1 MKAVVL
7 AGGKGSRLY
16 PITMGVSKQL
26 LPIYDVPM
34 IYYPL
39 SVLVRA
45 GISEI
50 LIISSVEHL
59 PGFRNLLGNGSEL
72 GVSFSYAEQSA
83 PKGIAE
89 SLIIAEEF
97 LDGDACTL
105 ILGDNL
111 FYGDGVEKGL
121 QQAIKNNGASIFSY
135 PVKDPQRYGVIGYD
149 DNCNPVS
156 IIEKPTQPPSNRAVT
171 GLYVYPNSAV
181 EVSKSL
187 KPSARGE
194 IEITDVN
201 QHFLTIGELSVIDLS
216 KSDSWFDTGTI
227 DSLYEATD
235 YVRAL
240 ESRVGVKVGCIE
252 EAAFSA
258 AFISRSKLAQRA
270 EKFTGTT
277 YGDYLNQI
285 LKSYGSQKN

>member
-1 MKAVVL
+1 MKGIVL

-26 LPIYDVPM
+26 LPVYDCPM

-39 SVLVRA
+39 SVLLRA

-50 LIISSVEHL
+50 LIISSPEHL
-59 PGFRNLLGNGSEL
+59 PGFQNLLGDGSEF
-72 GVSFSYAEQSA
+72 GVSFSYAEQLA

-89 SLIIAEEF
+89 SLIIAEDF
-97 LDGDACTL
+97 LRGDACTL

-121 QQAIKNNGASIFSY
+121 QKAIKSEGANIFSY

-149 DNCNPVS
+149 TNCNPIS
-156 IIEKPTQPPSNRAVT
+156 IIEKPQKPASNRAVT
-171 GLYVYPNSAV
+171 GLYVYPNTAV
-181 EVSKSL
+181 EVAKGL

-194 IEITDVN
+194 IEITDIN
-201 QHFLTIGELSVIDLS
+201 QYFLKRGHLSVIDLS

-235 YVRAL
+235 YIRAL

-252 EAAFSA
+252 ETALSSG
-258 AFISRSKLAQRA
+258 FISVDQVAARA
-270 EKFTGTT
+270 EKLSNTS

-285 LKSYGSQKN
+285 IQPHGG

>member
-26 LPIYDVPM
+26 LPIYDAPM

-39 SVLVRA
+39 SVLLRA

-50 LIISSVEHL
+50 LIISSPDQL
-59 PGFRNLLGNGSEL
+59 SGFKNLLGDGSDL
-72 GVSFSYAEQSA
+72 GVSISYATQDA
-83 PKGIAE
+83 PRGIAE
-89 SLIIAEEF
+89 ALIIAEDF
-97 LDGDACTL
+97 LQGDACTL

-121 QQAIKNNGASIFSY
+121 QKAIRSEGASIFSY
-135 PVKDPQRYGVIGYD
+135 PVKDPERYGVIEFDTAGTPKD
-149 DNCNPVS
+149 
-156 IIEKPTQPPSNRAVT
+156 IIEKPSIAPSNRAVT
-171 GLYVYPNSAV
+171 GLYVYPNSALDV
-181 EVSKSL
+181 AKGL
-187 KPSARGE
+187 KPSPRGE
-194 IEITDVN
+194 IEITDLNKHYLKTGNLQV
-201 QHFLTIGELSVIDLS
+201 IGLL

-240 ESRVGVKVGCIE
+240 ESRVGVKIGCIE
-252 EAAFSA
+252 EAALQSGL
-258 AFISRSKLAQRA
+258 ISSTELKVRA
-270 EKFTGTT
+270 NLLSGTS
-277 YGDYLNQI
+277 YGDYLNQLMI
-285 LKSYGSQKN
+285 TYGD

>member
-1 MKAVVL
+1 MKGIVL

-16 PITMGVSKQL
+16 PITLGVSKQL
-26 LPIYDVPM
+26 LPVYDAPM

-39 SVLVRA
+39 SVLVKA

-50 LIISSVEHL
+50 LIISSPDQL
-59 PGFRNLLGNGSEL
+59 PGFQNLLGNGSEI
-72 GVSFSYAEQSA
+72 GVSFSYASQEA
-83 PKGIAE
+83 PRGIAE
-89 SLIIAEEF
+89 ALIIAETF
-97 LDGDACTL
+97 LEGDSCTL

-121 QQAIKNNGASIFSY
+121 QKAVHSGGASIFSY
-135 PVKDPQRYGVIGYD
+135 PVKDPKRYGVIDFDAAGD
-149 DNCNPVS
+149 PQD
-156 IIEKPTQPPSNRAVT
+156 IIEKPANAPSNRAVT
-171 GLYVYPNSAV
+171 GLYVYPNSAIDV
-181 EVSKSL
+181 AKGL

-201 QHFLTIGELSVIDLS
+201 KHYLKTGNLQVIGLS

-240 ESRVGVKVGCIE
+240 ESRVGVKIGCIE
-252 EAAFSA
+252 EAALHSGM
-258 AFISRSKLAQRA
+258 ISVAQLKARA
-270 EKFTGTT
+270 DLLSGNS
-277 YGDYLNQI
+277 YGDYLNQLMI
-285 LKSYGSQKN
+285 RYGN

>member
-1 MKAVVL
+1 MKGIVL

-16 PITMGVSKQL
+16 PITLGVSKQL
-26 LPIYDVPM
+26 LPVYDAPM

-39 SVLVRA
+39 SVLIRA

-50 LIISSVEHL
+50 LLISSPEHL
-59 PGFRNLLGNGSEL
+59 PGFQNLLGDGSEL
-72 GVSFSYAEQSA
+72 GVSFSYAQQLA

-89 SLIIAEEF
+89 ALIIAEDF
-97 LDGDACTL
+97 LADDSCTL

-111 FYGDGVEKGL
+111 FYGEGVEKGL
-121 QQAIKNNGASIFSY
+121 QSALQTDGAAIFSY

-149 DNCNPVS
+149 ENGNP
-156 IIEKPTQPPSNRAVT
+156 ITITEKPLHPASNRAVT
-171 GLYVYPNSAV
+171 GLYVYPNNAV
-181 EVSKSL
+181 EVAKGL

-194 IEITDVN
+194 IEITDIN
-201 QHFLTIGELSVIDLS
+201 QYFLEAGKLSVIDLS
-216 KSDSWFDTGTI
+216 KSDCWFDTGTI

-240 ESRVGVKVGCIE
+240 ESRMEVKVGCIE
-252 EAAFSA
+252 EAALTSG
-258 AFISRSKLAQRA
+258 FISRSEIAQRA
-270 EKFTGTT
+270 EKFIGTT

-285 LKSYGSQKN
+285 

>member
-1 MKAVVL
+1 MKGIVL

-26 LPIYDVPM
+26 LPVYDCPM
-34 IYYPL
+34 IYYPI
-39 SVLVRA
+39 SVLLRA
-45 GISEI
+45 GISEV
-50 LIISSVEHL
+50 LIISSPEHL
-59 PGFRNLLGNGSEL
+59 PGFQNLLGNGSEF
-72 GVSFSYAEQSA
+72 GVSFSFAEQLA

-89 SLIIAEEF
+89 SLIIGEDF
-97 LDGDACTL
+97 LNGDACTL

-121 QQAIKNNGASIFSY
+121 QKAINSEGASIFSY
-135 PVKDPQRYGVIGYD
+135 PVKDPQRYGVIGYYT
-149 DNCNPVS
+149 NGNPIS
-156 IIEKPTQPPSNRAVT
+156 IDEKPQKPASNRAVT
-171 GLYVYPNSAV
+171 GLYVYPNTAV
-181 EVSKSL
+181 EIAKGL
-187 KPSARGE
+187 RPSERGE
-194 IEITDVN
+194 IEITDIN
-201 QHFLTIGELSVIDLS
+201 QHFLETDNLSVIDLS

-252 EAAFSA
+252 EAALTSGFITIDQVA
-258 AFISRSKLAQRA
+258 ARA
-270 EKFTGTT
+270 EKLSNTS

-285 LKSYGSQKN
+285 VQSHGG

>member
-1 MKAVVL
+1 MKGIIL

-26 LPIYDVPM
+26 LPVYDCPM

-39 SVLVRA
+39 SVLLRA

-50 LIISSVEHL
+50 LIISSQEHL
-59 PGFRNLLGNGSEL
+59 PGFQNLLGDGLEF
-72 GVSFSYAEQSA
+72 GVSFSYAKQFA

-89 SLIIAEEF
+89 SLIIAENF
-97 LDGDACTL
+97 LNGDSCTL

-111 FYGDGVEKGL
+111 FYGDGVENGL
-121 QQAIKNNGASIFSY
+121 QKAINSEGASIFSY
-135 PVKDPQRYGVIGYD
+135 PVKDPQRYGVIDYD
-149 DNCNPVS
+149 HNCKPIS
-156 IIEKPTQPPSNRAVT
+156 IIEKPQKPASNRAVT
-171 GLYVYPNSAV
+171 GLYVYPKEAV
-181 EVSKSL
+181 EVAKGL

-194 IEITDVN
+194 IEITDIN
-201 QHFLTIGELSVIDLS
+201 QHFLESGNLSVIDLS
-216 KSDSWFDTGTI
+216 KKDDWFDTGTI

-252 EAAFSA
+252 EAAFLSGFMSLPMLTA
-258 AFISRSKLAQRA
+258 RVEKLSNSS
-270 EKFTGTT
+270 

-285 LKSYGSQKN
+285 IKSHGG

>member
-1 MKAVVL
+1 MKGIVL

-26 LPIYDVPM
+26 LPVYDCPM

-39 SVLVRA
+39 SVLLRA
-45 GISEI
+45 GVSEI
-50 LIISSVEHL
+50 LIISSSEHL
-59 PGFRNLLGNGSEL
+59 SGFQNLLGDGSEF
-72 GVSFSYAEQSA
+72 GASFSYAEQLA

-89 SLIIAEEF
+89 SLIIAETF
-97 LDGDACTL
+97 LSGDTCTL

-121 QQAIKNNGASIFSY
+121 QKAIKRKGASIFSY
-135 PVKDPQRYGVIGYD
+135 PVKDPQRYGVIGY
-149 DNCNPVS
+149 NKHGNPIS
-156 IIEKPTQPPSNRAVT
+156 IIEKPQKPASNRAVT
-171 GLYVYPNSAV
+171 GLYVYPNTAV
-181 EVSKSL
+181 ETAKSL

-194 IEITDVN
+194 IEITDIN
-201 QHFLTIGELSVIDLS
+201 QHFLESGHLSVIDLS

-227 DSLYEATD
+227 GSLYEATD

-240 ESRVGVKVGCIE
+240 ESRIGVKVGCIE
-252 EAAFSA
+252 EAAFLSNFMSIDQVA
-258 AFISRSKLAQRA
+258 ARA
-270 EKFTGTT
+270 EKLSNTS

-285 LKSYGSQKN
+285 KQSHGD

>member
-1 MKAVVL
+1 MKGIIL

-16 PITMGVSKQL
+16 PITIGVSKQL
-26 LPIYDVPM
+26 LPVYDCPM

-39 SVLVRA
+39 SVLLRA

-50 LIISSVEHL
+50 LIISSPEHL
-59 PGFRNLLGNGSEL
+59 PGFQNLLGDGSEF
-72 GVSFSYAEQSA
+72 GVSFSYAEQLA

-89 SLIIAEEF
+89 SLIIAENF
-97 LDGDACTL
+97 LNGDACIL

-121 QQAIKNNGASIFSY
+121 QKAIKGEGASIFSY

-149 DNCNPVS
+149 TDCNPIS
-156 IIEKPTQPPSNRAVT
+156 IIEKPQKPASNRAVT
-171 GLYVYPNSAV
+171 GLYVYPNTAV
-181 EVSKSL
+181 EIAKGL
-187 KPSARGE
+187 KPSVRGE
-194 IEITDVN
+194 IEITDIN
-201 QHFLTIGELSVIDLS
+201 QHFLETDHLSVIDLS

-252 EAAFSA
+252 EAAFTSGFVSMEQVVA
-258 AFISRSKLAQRA
+258 RA
-270 EKFTGTT
+270 EKLSNTS

-285 LKSYGSQKN
+285 VQLHGG

>member
-1 MKAVVL
+1 MKGIVL

-26 LPIYDVPM
+26 LPIYDCPM

-39 SVLVRA
+39 SVLLRA

-50 LIISSVEHL
+50 LIISSPEHL
-59 PGFRNLLGNGSEL
+59 QGFQNLLGDGSEF
-72 GVSFSYAEQSA
+72 GVSFSYAEQLA

-89 SLIIAEEF
+89 SLIIAEAF

-111 FYGDGVEKGL
+111 FHGDGVEKGL
-121 QQAIKNNGASIFSY
+121 QKAIKSEGASIFSY
-135 PVKDPQRYGVIGYD
+135 PVKDPQRYGVIGHD
-149 DNCNPVS
+149 KDGSPIS
-156 IIEKPTQPPSNRAVT
+156 IIEKPQEPASNRAVT
-171 GLYVYPNSAV
+171 GLYVYPNTAV
-181 EVSKSL
+181 EIAKGL
-187 KPSARGE
+187 NPSARGE
-194 IEITDVN
+194 IEITDIN
-201 QHFLTIGELSVIDLS
+201 QHFLECGHLSVIDLS
-216 KSDSWFDTGTI
+216 RSDSWFDTGTI

-252 EAAFSA
+252 EAAFTSG
-258 AFISRSKLAQRA
+258 FITIDQVGARA
-270 EKFTGTT
+270 EKLSSTS
-277 YGDYLNQI
+277 YGDYLGQI
-285 LKSYGSQKN
+285 VQSHGG

>member
-1 MKAVVL
+1 MKGIVL

-16 PITMGVSKQL
+16 PITLGVSKQL
-26 LPIYDVPM
+26 LPVYDAPM

-39 SVLVRA
+39 SVLIRA

-50 LIISSVEHL
+50 LLISSPEHL
-59 PGFRNLLGNGSEL
+59 PGFQNLLGDGSEL
-72 GVSFSYAEQSA
+72 GVSFSYAEQLA

-89 SLIIAEEF
+89 SLIIAEDF
-97 LDGDACTL
+97 LNGDACVL

-121 QQAIKNNGASIFSY
+121 QKAIKSEDASIFSY
-135 PVKDPQRYGVIGYD
+135 PVKDPERYGVIGYD
-149 DNCNPVS
+149 ENCHPIS
-156 IIEKPTQPPSNRAVT
+156 IIEKPQRPASNRAVT
-171 GLYVYPNSAV
+171 GLYVYPNKAV
-181 EVSKSL
+181 EVAKSL

-194 IEITDVN
+194 IEITDIN
-201 QHFLTIGELSVIDLS
+201 QYFLESGELSVIDLS

-252 EAAFSA
+252 EAALQAGFMN
-258 AFISRSKLAQRA
+258 LAQLVVRA
-270 EKFTGTT
+270 EKLSNTS
-277 YGDYLNQI
+277 YGDYLR
-285 LKSYGSQKN
+285 KMKRTYGG

>member
-1 MKAVVL
+1 MKGIVL

-26 LPIYDVPM
+26 LPVYDCPM

-39 SVLVRA
+39 SVLLRA
-45 GISEI
+45 GIPEI
-50 LIISSVEHL
+50 LIISSPEHL
-59 PGFRNLLGNGSEL
+59 PGFQNLLGDGSEF
-72 GVSFSYAEQSA
+72 GVSFSYAEQLA

-89 SLIIAEEF
+89 SLIISEAF
-97 LDGDACTL
+97 LNGDACTL

-111 FYGDGVEKGL
+111 FYGDGVETGL
-121 QQAIKNNGASIFSY
+121 QKAIKGVGASIFSY

-149 DNCNPVS
+149 ENGNPIS
-156 IIEKPTQPPSNRAVT
+156 IIEKPQKPASNRAVT
-171 GLYVYPNSAV
+171 GLYVYPNTAI
-181 EVSKSL
+181 EVAKGL
-187 KPSARGE
+187 EPSARGE
-194 IEITDVN
+194 IEITDIN
-201 QHFLTIGELSVIDLS
+201 QHFLENDHLSVIDLS

-240 ESRVGVKVGCIE
+240 ESRIGVKVGCIE
-252 EAAFSA
+252 EAALTSG
-258 AFISRSKLAQRA
+258 FISTDQVAVRA
-270 EKFTGTT
+270 EKLSNTS

-285 LKSYGSQKN
+285 LRSHGG

>member
-1 MKAVVL
+1 MKGIIL

-26 LPIYDVPM
+26 LPIYDCPM

-39 SVLVRA
+39 SVLLRV

-50 LIISSVEHL
+50 LMISSPDQL
-59 PGFRNLLGNGSEL
+59 PAFQNLLGNGSAL
-72 GVSFSYAEQSA
+72 GVSISYTSQEA
-83 PKGIAE
+83 PRGIAE
-89 SLIIAEEF
+89 ALIIAEDF
-97 LDGDACTL
+97 LKGDACTL

-111 FYGDGVEKGL
+111 FYGDGLEMGL
-121 QQAIKNNGASIFSY
+121 QKAINSGGASIFSY
-135 PVKDPQRYGVIGYD
+135 PVKDPERYGVIEFDTAGTPRD
-149 DNCNPVS
+149 
-156 IIEKPTQPPSNRAVT
+156 IIEKPTNAPSNRAVT

-181 EVSKSL
+181 DVAKGL

-201 QHFLTIGELSVIDLS
+201 KHYLKTGDLQVIGLS
-216 KSDSWFDTGTI
+216 KSDIWFDTGTI

-240 ESRVGVKVGCIE
+240 ESRVGVKIGCIE
-252 EAAFSA
+252 EAALQSGL
-258 AFISRSKLAQRA
+258 ISSTNLKARA
-270 EKFTGTT
+270 DLLSGTS
-277 YGDYLNQI
+277 YGDYLNKLMI
-285 LKSYGSQKN
+285 TNGD

>member
-1 MKAVVL
+1 MKGIVL

-16 PITMGVSKQL
+16 PITLGVSKQL
-26 LPIYDVPM
+26 LPVYDAPM

-39 SVLVRA
+39 SVLVKA

-50 LIISSVEHL
+50 LIISSPDQL
-59 PGFRNLLGNGSEL
+59 PGFKNLLGNGSEI
-72 GVSFSYAEQSA
+72 GVFFSYASQVA
-83 PKGIAE
+83 PRGIAE
-89 SLIIAEEF
+89 ALIIAETF
-97 LDGDACTL
+97 LEGDSCTL

-111 FYGDGVEKGL
+111 FFGDGVEMGL
-121 QQAIKNNGASIFSY
+121 QKAINSGGASIFSY
-135 PVKDPQRYGVIGYD
+135 PVKDPERYGVIDFDAAGD
-149 DNCNPVS
+149 PQD
-156 IIEKPTQPPSNRAVT
+156 IIEKPANAPSNRAVT

-181 EVSKSL
+181 DVAKGL

-201 QHFLTIGELSVIDLS
+201 KHYLKTGNLQVIGLS

-240 ESRVGVKVGCIE
+240 ESRVGVKIGCIE
-252 EAAFSA
+252 EAALQSG
-258 AFISRSKLAQRA
+258 FISSTQLKARA
-270 EKFTGTT
+270 DLLSGNS
-277 YGDYLNQI
+277 YGDYLNQLMI
-285 LKSYGSQKN
+285 TYGN

>member
-1 MKAVVL
+1 MKGIVL

-16 PITMGVSKQL
+16 PITLGVSKQL
-26 LPIYDVPM
+26 LPVYDAPM

-39 SVLVRA
+39 SVLIRA

-50 LIISSVEHL
+50 LLISSPEHL
-59 PGFRNLLGNGSEL
+59 PGFQNLLGDGSEL
-72 GVSFSYAEQSA
+72 GVSFSYAEQLA

-89 SLIIAEEF
+89 SLIIAEDF
-97 LDGDACTL
+97 LNGDACVL

-121 QQAIKNNGASIFSY
+121 QKAIKSEDASIFSY
-135 PVKDPQRYGVIGYD
+135 PVKDPERYGVIGYD
-149 DNCNPVS
+149 ENCHPIS
-156 IIEKPTQPPSNRAVT
+156 IIEKPQRPASNRAVT
-171 GLYVYPNSAV
+171 GLYVYPNKAV
-181 EVSKSL
+181 EVAKSL

-194 IEITDVN
+194 IEITDIN
-201 QHFLTIGELSVIDLS
+201 QYFLESGELSVIDLF

-252 EAAFSA
+252 EAALQA
-258 AFISRSKLAQRA
+258 GFINRFEFAQRA
-270 EKFTGTT
+270 EKFTGTS
-277 YGDYLNQI
+277 YGEYLNQI
-285 LKSYGSQKN
+285 LKSYGSHKN

>member
-1 MKAVVL
+1 MKGIIL

-26 LPIYDVPM
+26 LPIYDCPM

-39 SVLVRA
+39 SVLLRA
-45 GISEI
+45 GISEL
-50 LIISSVEHL
+50 LIISSPDQL
-59 PGFRNLLGNGSEL
+59 PAFQNLLGKGSEL
-72 GVSFSYAEQSA
+72 GVSTSYAAQDA
-83 PKGIAE
+83 PRGIAE
-89 SLIIAEEF
+89 ALILAEDF
-97 LDGDACTL
+97 LKGDACTL

-121 QQAIKNNGASIFSY
+121 QKAINSDGASIFSY
-135 PVKDPQRYGVIGYD
+135 PVKDPERYGVIEFDTAGTPKD
-149 DNCNPVS
+149 
-156 IIEKPTQPPSNRAVT
+156 IIEKPPITPSNRAVT
-171 GLYVYPNSAV
+171 GLYVFPNSAV
-181 EVSKSL
+181 DVAKGL

-201 QHFLTIGELSVIDLS
+201 KHFLKTGDLQVIGLS

-240 ESRVGVKVGCIE
+240 ESRAGVKIGCIE
-252 EAAFSA
+252 EAALQSGL
-258 AFISRSKLAQRA
+258 ISSTKLKARA
-270 EKFTGTT
+270 DLLSGTS
-277 YGDYLNQI
+277 YGDYLNQLMI
-285 LKSYGSQKN
+285 TYGD

>member
-26 LPIYDVPM
+26 LPIYDAPM

-59 PGFRNLLGNGSEL
+59 PGFRNLLGDGSEL

-121 QQAIKNNGASIFSY
+121 KQAIKINGASIFSY

-149 DNCNPVS
+149 DHCNPVS
-156 IIEKPTQPPSNRAVT
+156 IIEKPTQPLSNRAVT
-171 GLYVYPNSAV
+171 GLYVYPNSVV
-181 EVSKSL
+181 EVAKSL

-252 EAAFSA
+252 EAAFSS

-270 EKFTGTT
+270 GKFAGTS

-285 LKSYGSQKN
+285 LKSYGSHKD

>member
-1 MKAVVL
+1 MKGIVL

-26 LPIYDVPM
+26 LPIYDCPM

-39 SVLVRA
+39 SVLLRA

-50 LIISSVEHL
+50 LMISSPDQL
-59 PGFRNLLGNGSEL
+59 PAFQNLLGSGSEL
-72 GVSFSYAEQSA
+72 GVSMSYAAQDA
-83 PKGIAE
+83 PRGIAE
-89 SLIIAEEF
+89 ALILAEDF
-97 LDGDACTL
+97 LKGDACTL

-121 QQAIKNNGASIFSY
+121 QKAINSDGASIFSY
-135 PVKDPQRYGVIGYD
+135 PVKDPERYGVIDLDAAGTPQD
-149 DNCNPVS
+149 
-156 IIEKPTQPPSNRAVT
+156 IIEKPAVAPSNRAVT

-181 EVSKSL
+181 EIAKGL
-187 KPSARGE
+187 QPSTRGE

-201 QHFLTIGELSVIDLS
+201 KHYLRAGDLRVIGLS
-216 KSDSWFDTGTI
+216 KSDSWLDTGTI

-240 ESRVGVKVGCIE
+240 ESRIGVKVGCIE
-252 EAAFSA
+252 EAAYESCLM
-258 AFISRSKLAQRA
+258 SLDQLKNRA
-270 EKFTGTT
+270 SLFTHTS
-277 YGDYLNQI
+277 YGFYLNRLI
-285 LKSYGSQKN
+285 KNYGG

>member
-1 MKAVVL
+1 MKGIVL

-16 PITMGVSKQL
+16 PITMGLSKQL
-26 LPIYDVPM
+26 LPVYDCPM

-39 SVLVRA
+39 SVLLRA

-50 LIISSVEHL
+50 LIISSPEHL
-59 PGFRNLLGNGSEL
+59 PGFQNLLGDGLEF
-72 GVSFSYAEQSA
+72 GVSFSYAKQFA

-89 SLIIAEEF
+89 SLIIAENF
-97 LDGDACTL
+97 LNGDSCTL

-111 FYGDGVEKGL
+111 FYGDGVENGL
-121 QQAIKNNGASIFSY
+121 QKAINSEGASIFSY
-135 PVKDPQRYGVIGYD
+135 PVKDPQRYGVIDYD
-149 DNCNPVS
+149 HNCKPIS
-156 IIEKPTQPPSNRAVT
+156 IIEKPQKPASNRAVT
-171 GLYVYPNSAV
+171 GLYVYPNKAV
-181 EVSKSL
+181 EVAKGL

-194 IEITDVN
+194 IEITDIN
-201 QHFLTIGELSVIDLS
+201 QHFLESGNLSVIDLS
-216 KSDSWFDTGTI
+216 KKDDWFDTGTI

-252 EAAFSA
+252 EAAFLSGFMSLPMLTA
-258 AFISRSKLAQRA
+258 RVEKLSNSS
-270 EKFTGTT
+270 

-285 LKSYGSQKN
+285 IKSHGG